1 MFERTLFRIL
11 ILLAA
16 SMLSGGTAPAAC
28 DLLATVDS
36 SGNSNLQTQING
48 AISGQTICL
57 DQGSTHRG
65 NFVLKGGKTGNKY
78 ITITTKNIDNL
89 VAPNT
94 RVKPG
99 FNLARIVS
107 PNTTPA
113 IKTDETT
120 AAQYYRLVG
129 IEVHAAAGIA
139 TDLLVRLG
147 KTNETDPNKVPH
159 HIELDRI
166 YIHGDLTLGGKRG
179 VEVNGRQFVIK
190 NSHLSGF
197 GSASRE
203 TQAIAGI
210 NGTRDL
216 LILNNYVEAAG
227 VNIMFG
233 GAIPALK
240 DSKGIH
246 VLPENI
252 AILYNH
258 IARPK
263 EWQTA
268 RNTWEVKN
276 LFESKLARNVVIE
289 GNVFDYN
296 WISGL
301 ATEQRQDGQ
310 AIVLKAIPHD
320 SINAKVCPVTN
331 AVTENVLFRY
341 NVVRHTGAAVAI
353 RAREDR
359 CEVNGVRTL
368 IGEVRHVKFEHNLF
382 DDVDPNTWGAQKA
395 DPPEGT
401 GEAQLF
407 RLLMGPSYLTINH
420 NTLIQKSTPKRS
432 IHFEGS
438 SLFKPKAA
446 AFKFTNNVLHHAQGV
461 SSLSTW
467 TTDPFFKRNI
477 LVNGAEVNYSG
488 NCTGSGITNCY
499 PGSYP
504 IGADYRVDAAYRSK
518 GIDPFTKAADGKDLG
533 ASIDAIEHE
542 TEGVTVNSATAKDID
557 TEALIDRLSRWVH
570 WRLHGVETFE
580 TDRSW
585 QTAAPAGN
593 LQTQPFGTVGSAW
606 GANNPGWNSNLNFI
620 PSSPADWKSAI
631 FNAEKHP
638 PRPDLDLRFIWYNDP
653 TGDALNG
660 DTPAYFRRK
669 FWLNDTFKMAR
680 MTVLSDDDSKVYIN
694 GNLVDDDSQGP
705 GSKTTKVRPNVDVTS
720 ALKSK
725 ENLLATKS
733 HDSYGVYEGLYILLR
748 AGNQELVNGSVKLW
762 KGIADPPKQN
772 GSDMG
777 CPKTYNE
784 TQTVNVTL
792 KNNGTQTLS
801 HVLFEIT
808 ELTENNLL
816 LTSAGLMGEGDVF
829 GVPKG
834 DKSYADGELAPS
846 ESVQI
851 PLTFCL
857 ASRNAYSFFVN
868 VLAVK

>member
-11 ILLAA
+11 ILLAVIV
-16 SMLSGGTAPAAC
+16 LSGGTALAAC

-107 PNTTPA
+107 SNTTPA

-147 KTNETDPNKVPH
+147 KNNEPDPNKVPH
-159 HIELDRI
+159 HIELDRM

-179 VEVNGRQFVIK
+179 VEVNGRQLVIK

-197 GSASRE
+197 GSDSRE

-240 DSKGIH
+240 DSEGIH

-258 IARPK
+258 IAKPK

-268 RNTWEVKN
+268 RNRWEVKN

-301 ATEQRQDGQ
+301 AKDQRQDGQ

-320 SINAKVCPVTN
+320 SSNAKVCPVTN

-341 NVVRHTGAAVAI
+341 NLVRHTGAAVAI

-395 DPPEGT
+395 DPPGGT

-438 SLFKPKAA
+438 TLFKPTAA
-446 AFKFTNNVLHHAQGV
+446 AFKFTNNILHHAQGV

-477 LVNGAEVNYSG
+477 LVNGAEFNYSG

-499 PGSYP
+499 PGTYP
-504 IGADYRVDAAYRSK
+504 IGADYRVNSAYKEK
-518 GIDPFTKAADGKDLG
+518 GIDPFTKAPDGKDLG

-542 TEGVTVNSATAKDID
+542 TDGVMVSAVAAKDID

-570 WRLHGVETFE
+570 WKLHGVETFE
-580 TDRSW
+580 ADRSW
-585 QTAAPAGN
+585 QTAGPAGN
-593 LQTQPFGTVGSAW
+593 LEGQPFADVGSAW
-606 GANNPGWNSNLNFI
+606 ETVNPGWNSSFNFT
-620 PSSPADWKSAI
+620 PSNPADWKSAI

-638 PRPDLDLRFIWYNDP
+638 PRLDLKFIWCNDP
-653 TGDALNG
+653 TDDAMNG
-660 DTPAYFRRK
+660 DTPAYFRKK
-669 FWLNDTFKMAR
+669 FWLNDKIKMAR
-680 MTVLSDDDSKVYIN
+680 MTVLTDDDSKVYVN
-694 GNLVDDDSQGP
+694 GILVDDDSQGS
-705 GSKTTKVRPNVDVTS
+705 GSRTTKVRPNVDVTS
-720 ALKSK
+720 ALKSG
-725 ENLLATKS
+725 ENLVATKS
-733 HDSYGVYEGLYILLR
+733 HDSWGDYEGLYVLLR
-748 AGNQELVNGSVKLW
+748 AGAQELVNGNVGVG
-762 KGIADPPKQN
+762 KGTAGTPKWN
-772 GSDMG
+772 GREVG
-777 CPKTYNE
+777 CPDGYNE
-784 TQTVNVTL
+784 TQSVNVTL
-792 KNNGTQTLS
+792 KNNGTQPLS
-801 HVLFEIT
+801 HILFEIT
-808 ELTENNLL
+808 ELTGNNLL

-829 GVPKG
+829 GVPKLG
-834 DKSYADGELAPS
+834 SYADGELASS
-846 ESVQI
+846 ESVKF

-857 ASRNAYSFFVN
+857 ASRNAYRFFVN